1 MIPSLTFPLRRMS
14 KRIFYLSDY
23 ELQVILVKGKTL
35 TEVQRFQSSDDREF
49 ANYLSSEPKTP
60 IYWLVDTTQEDYQI
74 TALPHVRGKD
84 HRHSMT
90 QKMSRLFK
98 NTPYTYGVVQGRE
111 TQGRR
116 DDRVL
121 FMALNNPAFLQP
133 WLNLIGAHKVPLIGI
148 YSLPLLSQGLL
159 KHLPKAPYTLLLAH
173 TPAGL
178 RQSFFI
184 NQQLQFSRLTS
195 LNTHDP
201 QEYANEIFTQITRT
215 QHYLDNVQKLSESL
229 SVLILTDTPSAFN
242 THTSSFNLYLLD
254 SRDFAHQ
261 LGLQGQRA
269 WYLHHFVAL
278 SRNWH
283 THYAVDTRYL
293 IYRKVRMALYFISV
307 LLLSGA
313 AIASLKTLEKALVIQ
328 QKGYQIADKTVKRQ
342 AELEQLNKKK
352 PNLPLD
358 ILLIRSLVELSDH
371 LKVRQLSPRPAWE
384 KLSYVLSR
392 HPDLFLERLEWDIE
406 NPLDESKHFIEKM
419 KVHGRIKGDDQN
431 ALQIFEP
438 FVNDL
443 RQHWVVDVLLA
454 PYDPKQI
461 LQGQIG
467 SQVEVGNARFVIDI
481 LIKHTI

>member
-1 MIPSLTFPLRRMS
+1 MS
-14 KRIFYLSDY
+14 KRIFYLSDH

-60 IYWLVDTTQEDYQI
+60 IYWLVDTAQEEYQI
-74 TALPHVRGKD
+74 TTMPHVWGKD
-84 HRHSMT
+84 HRHLMT
-90 QKMSRLFK
+90 QKMIRLFK

-116 DDRVL
+116 DDRIL

-159 KHLPKAPYTLLLAH
+159 KHLPKAPYILLLAH

-184 NQQLQFSRLTS
+184 KQQLQFSRLIS
-195 LNTHDP
+195 LNTHAP

-215 QHYLDNVQKLSESL
+215 QHYLNNVHKLSESL
-229 SVLILTDTPSAFN
+229 SVIILTDTPSVFN
-242 THTSSFNLYLLD
+242 THTSSPFNLYLLD

-278 SRNWH
+278 SRIGH

-293 IYRKVRMALYFISV
+293 IYRKVRIALYLISV

-313 AIASLKTLEKALVIQ
+313 AVASLKTLENALVIQ
-328 QKGYQIADKTVKRQ
+328 QKGYQIAEKTLKLQ
-342 AELEQLNKKK
+342 AELEQLNK
-352 PNLPLD
+352 PDLPLD
-358 ILLIRSLVELSDH
+358 ILLIRSIVELSDH

-384 KLSYVLSR
+384 KLSHVLSR
-392 HPDLFLERLEWDIE
+392 YPDLFLERLEWDIE
-406 NPLDESKHFIEKM
+406 NPLDESKHFIERM
-419 KVHGRIKGDDQN
+419 KVHGKIKSDDQN

-467 SQVEVGNARFVIDI
+467 SQVEVDNAPFVIDI
-481 LIKHTI
+481 LIKHTTR